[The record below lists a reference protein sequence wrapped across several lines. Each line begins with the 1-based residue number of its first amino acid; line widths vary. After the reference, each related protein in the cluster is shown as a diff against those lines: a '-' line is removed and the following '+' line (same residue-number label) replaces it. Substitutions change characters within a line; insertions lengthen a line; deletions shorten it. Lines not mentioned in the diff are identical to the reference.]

1 MPVQKSHSDTF
12 FDLPF
17 MVSMVSLESGNRRFQ
32 NIRFNTYPMRD
43 LCRP

>member
-17 MVSMVSLESGNRRFQ
+17 MVSMISLEREIAVFRISGSTL
-32 NIRFNTYPMRD
+32 IR
-43 LCRP
+43 